1 MNKQP
6 TKTRAAMSTPTLLHI
21 THWKAG
27 SQWVKKI
34 FVELF
39 GDRLVPE
46 LPDNAEFLQQPVRAG
61 GVYSPLYISKWQYDG
76 IAVPADAAR
85 LVVIRDLRDTLV
97 SMYFSFKGPHPEIT
111 ETGHATKAV
120 LNTLGLEDGLVYL
133 LYETLPT
140 STLIQQSWLAAGQK
154 CYHYEDLLEHDVEIF
169 TEVFAQLGLAI
180 DSMRLRS
187 VVEANRFEKITGG
200 RARGQEDL
208 TAHERKGIAGDWRNH
223 FTDRVKFLFKLQ
235 YGQLLIDA
243 GYERDLNW

>member
-1 MNKQP
+1 MNKHQP
-6 TKTRAAMSTPTLLHI
+6 QTRAGVSNPTLLHI

-34 FVELF
+34 FIELF

-46 LPDNAEFLQQPVRAG
+46 LPDNAEFLQQPVGAG

-76 IAVPADAAR
+76 VTVPADAAR

-97 SMYFSFKGPHPEIT
+97 SMYFSFKGPHPELS
-111 ETGHATKAV
+111 ETGRVTKAV
-120 LNTLGLEDGLVYL
+120 LNTLELEDALVYL

-140 STLIQQSWLAAGQK
+140 SALIQQSWLTAGQQ

-169 TEVFAQLGLAI
+169 TEAFAKLGLAI
-180 DSMRLRS
+180 APQRLRG
-187 VVEANRFEKITGG
+187 VVEANRFQQITGG